1 VSKHQATPEPN
12 LLPSVAAKSET
23 REGASL
29 EQTLPMIVVDRSAA
43 AVPSARG
50 SRLLQ
55 KLMDR
60 LRALRFV
67 PLAALLIASGGLIGL
82 YFQPP
87 GLQKLMA
94 LLKLQP
100 GGGTNHPIA
109 VPVERK
115 LIVPI
120 VVPPS
125 TVVGLGRL
133 LPRGEL
139 ITIAPPFGAGDAR
152 IASLSAK
159 EGDGVK
165 QGAVLA
171 ILDNERSLKAAVVSA
186 QATIASRDASL
197 MLARETV
204 VASRAESQAA
214 LMRAEATVVNTKRDL
229 DRVTTL
235 RAKGFVADASYDIK
249 RAAHDQAVQD
259 VEKAKAT
266 LSRYQSSDA
275 DQQPDVLVA
284 RRNVDAARAD
294 LEKANAELDKAYVRA
309 PMTGTVITIHARAGE
324 KPGTAGIMDF
334 GNIDEMTAEL
344 EVYQTQ
350 IGRVTTGAS
359 VEITADALPTALTG
373 IVTRIGLAVGRQTS
387 TDANPAANTDAR
399 VFKVYVALTPTS
411 AAIARRFTNLQLTGR
426 IATAAPGRSP

>member
-1 VSKHQATPEPN
+1 MNKHEATPDPTVTSSAAANSEHSEPA
-12 LLPSVAAKSET
+12 SVD
-23 REGASL
+23 G
-29 EQTLPMIVVDRSAA
+29 TLPVVVVDRSA
-43 AVPSARG
+43 PTLPTTLG
-50 SRLLQ
+50 TELLH
-55 KLMDR
+55 KFMDR

-67 PLAALLIASGGLIGL
+67 PLALLLLASGGLIGL

-100 GGGTNHPIA
+100 GGGTSHPIA

-115 LIVPI
+115 PTTP
-120 VVPPS
+120 VVIQPTS
-125 TVVGLGRL
+125 VVGLGKL

-152 IASLSAK
+152 IASLTAK
-159 EGDGVK
+159 EGDRVE

-171 ILDNERSLKAAVVSA
+171 VLDNERSLKAAVVSA

-197 MLARETV
+197 TLARDTL

-214 LMRAEATVVNTKRDL
+214 LMRAEATIVNTKRDL

-235 RAKGFVADASYDIK
+235 RAKGFAADAAYDTK
-249 RAAHDQAVQD
+249 RAAHDQALQD

-266 LSRYQSSDA
+266 LSRYQSTDA

-284 RRNVDAARAD
+284 RRNLDAARAE
-294 LEKANAELDKAYVRA
+294 LERANAELDKAYVRA
-309 PMTGTVITIHARAGE
+309 PMAGSVITIHARAGE
-324 KPGTAGIMDF
+324 KPGTSGIMDF
-334 GNIDEMTAEL
+334 GNIDDMTAEL

-350 IGRVTTGAS
+350 IGRVVIGAS
-359 VEITADALPTALTG
+359 VEITADALSAPLTG
-373 IVTRIGLAVGRQTS
+373 TVTRIGLAVGRQTS

-399 VFKVYVALTPTS
+399 VFKVYVSLTP
-411 AAIARRFTNLQLTGR
+411 AAATIARRFTNLQVTGR
-426 IATAAPGRSP
+426 IAAGAP

>member
-1 VSKHQATPEPN
+1 VSKFQATPESTILSIKVEKRDAPE
-12 LLPSVAAKSET
+12 AAST
-23 REGASL
+23 DG
-29 EQTLPMIVVDRSAA
+29 TLPIVVVDRSTALL
-43 AVPSARG
+43 PSIRTT
-50 SRLLQ
+50 RKTQDLV
-55 KLMDR
+55 DR

-94 LLKLQP
+94 LLRLQP

-109 VPVERK
+109 LPVERK
-115 LIVPI
+115 LNLPI
-120 VVPPS
+120 VVQPS
-125 TVVGLGRL
+125 TVVGLGKL
-133 LPRGEL
+133 LPRGDL

-152 IASLSAK
+152 IASLSAL
-159 EGDGVK
+159 EGDRVE
-165 QGAVLA
+165 QGAILA

-197 MLARETV
+197 QLARDTL

-214 LMRAEATVVNTKRDL
+214 LMRAEASVMNTKRDL
-229 DRVTTL
+229 ERVTAL
-235 RAKGFVADASYDIK
+235 RAKGFAADASYDIK

-266 LSRYQSSDA
+266 LSRYQSADA

-284 RRNVDAARAD
+284 RRNLDAARAE
-294 LEKANAELDKAYVRA
+294 LERANAELDKAYVRA

-350 IGRVTTGAS
+350 IGRVSIGAP
-359 VEITADALPTALTG
+359 VEITADALSAPLTG
-373 IVTRIGLAVGRQTS
+373 IVTRIGLSVGRQTS
-387 TDANPAANTDAR
+387 TEANPAANTDAR
-399 VFKVYVALTPTS
+399 VFKVYVALSPAS
-411 AAIARRFTNLQLTGR
+411 AAIARRFTNLQVTGR
-426 IATAAPGRSP
+426 IAARAL

>member
-1 VSKHQATPEPN
+1 VTRYQATPEPN
-12 LLPSVAAKSET
+12 TLNAAELSSGSGSTSADE
-23 REGASL
+23 
-29 EQTLPMIVVDRSAA
+29 TLPIVVVDRSAA
-43 AVPSARG
+43 ALPTARG
-50 SRLLQ
+50 AIPSQ
-55 KLMDR
+55 KLKDR

-100 GGGTNHPIA
+100 GGGTSHPIA

-115 LIVPI
+115 ATTP
-120 VVPPS
+120 VVIQPAS
-125 TVVGLGRL
+125 VVGLGKL
-133 LPRGEL
+133 LPRGDL

-152 IASLSAK
+152 IASLNAK
-159 EGDGVK
+159 EGDRVE

-171 ILDNERSLKAAVVSA
+171 VLDNERSLKAAVVAA

-197 MLARETV
+197 TLARDTLI
-204 VASRAESQAA
+204 ASRAESQAA
-214 LMRAEATVVNTKRDL
+214 LMRAQATIVNTKRDL
-229 DRVTTL
+229 DRVTAL
-235 RAKGFVADASYDIK
+235 RAKGFAADATYDTK

-266 LSRYQSSDA
+266 LSRYQSTDA

-284 RRNVDAARAD
+284 RRNLDAARAE
-294 LEKANAELDKAYVRA
+294 LERANAELDKAYVRA
-309 PMTGTVITIHARAGE
+309 PLAGTVVTIHARAGE

-334 GNIDEMTAEL
+334 GNIDDMTAEL

-350 IGRVTTGAS
+350 IGRVALGAP
-359 VEITADALPTALTG
+359 VEITADALSAPLTG
-373 IVTRIGLAVGRQTS
+373 TVTRIGLAVGRQTS
-387 TDANPAANTDAR
+387 TEANPAANTDAR
-399 VFKVYVALTPTS
+399 VFKVYVSLTPDS
-411 AAIARRFTNLQLTGR
+411 AALARRFTNLQVTGR
-426 IATAAPGRSP
+426 IAAGAP